1 MSLQLLKI
9 FHLKGADKSI
19 RTWSDG
25 FKGRLLAEIQVF
37 AICGTTVE
45 KETEYIFFLY
55 NLAPTATCSSHKTHS
70 PSVSISEQKLLCTPG
85 YITTVPSE
93 TRQWYQSSFFQLI
106 CGCFLL
112 LVQECAA
119 SCPTP
124 TSCSP
129 NSQLGHQSQQDSAC
143 WVTVAALQHLLT
155 LFVWE
160 LWTLYHKNGGGNS
173 ACTFPGVFFFCLYQT
188 GVNFGR
194 AITSPAA
201 HITMPPQN
209 FL

>member
-1 MSLQLLKI
+1 M
-9 FHLKGADKSI
+9 
-19 RTWSDG
+19 
-25 FKGRLLAEIQVF
+25 
-37 AICGTTVE
+37 
-45 KETEYIFFLY
+45 EYIFFLY

-173 ACTFPGVFFFCLYQT
+173 ACTFPGVFFFLPLPDWCEFWQGHHL
-188 GVNFGR
+188 
-194 AITSPAA
+194 SCCA
-201 HITMPPQN
+201 HNNATPEFPIANINKHQN
-209 FL
+209 KLLHLKVIQSRLQANQFAS